1 MSTAAVLF
9 DLDDTLLWDER
20 SVEEAFTATCK
31 AAADAVSIDAG
42 ELLAAVREEARKLY
56 ETYDTFAFTQMIGIN
71 PYEGLW
77 ANFTAGEQPEFRRLQ
92 ELAPGYRKSSWD
104 KALNRLGVQNEELA
118 AALAE
123 QFAAE
128 RRKRPYVY
136 AETFEV
142 LKSLQGKV
150 KLLLLT
156 NGSPDLQQE
165 KLDGVPDLAPY
176 FDHIVISGS
185 FGKGKPDPSI
195 FLHALSM
202 LEVDPQRAI
211 MVGDKLTTDIKGGNA
226 AGLTTV
232 WINRTDRPKDP
243 AILPN
248 YEIQDLKELHPILNE
263 LQLT

>member
-1 MSTAAVLF
+1 MPAAAVLF

-20 SVEEAFTATCK
+20 SVEEAFEITCRTAAE
-31 AAADAVSIDAG
+31 AAGIQAS
-42 ELLAAVREEARKLY
+42 ELLLAVRQEARLLY
-56 ETYDTFAFTQMIGIN
+56 ESYETFAFTQMIGIN

-77 ANFTAGEQPEFRRLQ
+77 ANFTAGDQPEFRRLQ
-92 ELAPGYRKSSWD
+92 ELAPVYRRESWR
-104 KALNRLGVQNEELA
+104 KGLQKLGIENEALAGD
-118 AALAE
+118 LAE

-136 AETFEV
+136 EETFEV
-142 LKSLQGKV
+142 LQSLKGKV

-165 KLDGVPDLAPY
+165 KLDGVPELAPY
-176 FDHIVISGS
+176 FDHIVISGN

-195 FLHALSM
+195 FIHALDL
-202 LEVDPQRAI
+202 LEIAPEQAV

-232 WINRTDRPKDP
+232 WINRSDRTKDP
-243 AILPN
+243 DIVPDFEVRSLT
-248 YEIQDLKELHPILNE
+248 ELHSILNS
-263 LQLT
+263 L

>member
-1 MSTAAVLF
+1 MSVTAVMF

-20 SVEEAFTATCK
+20 SVEEAFEATCQV
-31 AAADAVSIDAG
+31 AAKSTGIDAG
-42 ELLAAVREEARKLY
+42 ALLTAVRNEARTLY
-56 ETYDTFAFTQMIGIN
+56 ESYDTFAFTKMIGIN

-77 ANFTAGEQPEFRRLQ
+77 ANFSAGDQPEFRRLE
-92 ELAPGYRKSSWD
+92 ELAPVYRTESWRRGLKS
-104 KALNRLGVQNEELA
+104 LGVDNDELA
-118 AALAE
+118 AELAE
-123 QFAAE
+123 RFAAE

-136 AETFEV
+136 DETFDV
-142 LKSLQGKV
+142 LKQLQGNV

-176 FDHIVISGS
+176 FDHIVISGN

-195 FLHALSM
+195 FTHALG
-202 LEVDPQRAI
+202 LLGIEPKNAV

-243 AILPN
+243 EIVPSF
-248 YEIQDLKELHPILNE
+248 EIQSLTELHDILSS
-263 LQLT
+263 L

>member
-1 MSTAAVLF
+1 MSVTAVMF

-20 SVEEAFTATCK
+20 SVEEAFEATCQV
-31 AAADAVSIDAG
+31 AAKSTGIDAG
-42 ELLAAVREEARKLY
+42 ALLTAVRNEARTLY
-56 ETYDTFAFTQMIGIN
+56 ESYDTFAFTKMIGIN

-77 ANFTAGEQPEFRRLQ
+77 ANFSAGDQPEFRRLE
-92 ELAPGYRKSSWD
+92 ELAPVYRTESWRRGL
-104 KALNRLGVQNEELA
+104 KALGVDNDELA
-118 AALAE
+118 AELAE
-123 QFAAE
+123 RFAAE

-136 AETFEV
+136 DETFDV
-142 LKSLQGKV
+142 LKQLQGNV

-176 FDHIVISGS
+176 FDHIVISGN

-195 FLHALSM
+195 FTHALG
-202 LEVDPQRAI
+202 LLGIEPKNAV

-243 AILPN
+243 EIVPSF
-248 YEIQDLKELHPILNE
+248 EIQSLTELHDILSS
-263 LQLT
+263 L

>member
-1 MSTAAVLF
+1 MPISAVLF

-20 SVEEAFTATCK
+20 SVEEAFEVTCK
-31 AAADAVSIDAG
+31 AAAQCAG
-42 ELLAAVREEARKLY
+42 IEAGALLAAVRNEARLLY
-56 ETYDTFAFTQMIGIN
+56 ESFDTFAFTKMIGIN

-92 ELAPGYRKSSWD
+92 ELAPMYRKESWYRGL
-104 KALNRLGVQNEELA
+104 KTLGVDNEELA
-118 AALAE
+118 GELSE

-128 RRKRPYVY
+128 RRQRPYVY
-136 AETFEV
+136 DETFDV
-142 LKSLQGKV
+142 LKELQGHV

-165 KLDGVPDLAPY
+165 KLDGVPDLVSF
-176 FDHIVISGS
+176 FDHIVISGN
-185 FGKGKPDPSI
+185 FGKGKPDVSI
-195 FLHALSM
+195 FTHALG
-202 LEVDPQRAI
+202 LLGINPENAV

-243 AILPN
+243 EIVPT
-248 YEIQDLKELHPILNE
+248 YEIQSLTELHDILSA
-263 LQLT
+263 L